1 MCFFPG
7 GGFQN
12 VLVPPNDRAR
22 RLADYLRVAIA
33 MHFLLAIFMLLGGR
47 WFDGA
52 FDLVASAIGY
62 MSIRQPDA
70 FSIQQLLCYCIFC
83 GMDFFWAVIRV
94 IMFVSNVTNDA
105 PSKVWQF
112 YIYVGT
118 LIAAP
123 LVYILCTYLAY
134 QVYKELKN
142 TVNDMVANMEAGN
155 GVPPAPGVYGQ
166 SQAGGSG
173 SGAGMW
179 SHPEAHPS
187 GSGGNVGASGSGIT
201 PSGGG
206 GRSFQRAPGAG
217 SASSSSTSTSG
228 YVPFSGPGYKLG
240 GT

>member
-62 MSIRQPDA
+62 MSVRQPDA

-105 PSKVWQF
+105 PNKAWQF

-142 TVNDMVANMEAGN
+142 TVNDMVANMEAGA
-155 GVPPAPGVYGQ
+155 GVPPAPGVYGGQQ
-166 SQAGGSG
+166 SQAGSGSG
-173 SGAGMW
+173 GAGMW
-179 SHPEAHPS
+179 SHPEVHPA
-187 GSGGNVGASGSGIT
+187 GSGGNVGASASAT
-201 PSGGG
+201 PSSGGGGG
-206 GRSFQRAPGAG
+206 GRSFQRAGGAAAPGTG
-217 SASSSSTSTSG
+217 G

-240 GT
+240 GS